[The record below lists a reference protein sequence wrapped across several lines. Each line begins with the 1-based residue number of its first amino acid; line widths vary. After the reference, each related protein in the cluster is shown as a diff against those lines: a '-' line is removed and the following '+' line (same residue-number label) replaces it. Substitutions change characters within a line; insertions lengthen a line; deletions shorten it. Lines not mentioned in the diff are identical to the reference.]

1 VTAAP
6 ADYRPPWWLR
16 GRHLQSLWGPM
27 RRRPRHPALRRERWE
42 TPDGDFLDLDWLAS
56 PPADVR
62 VPCVVVLHGLE
73 GSSESHYAQGLMGLV
88 EAHGWRGVVV
98 HFRSCSGELNRLGR
112 LYHSGETADLGW
124 VIGRLIEA
132 APRARLGLVGVSLG
146 GNVALKWLG
155 EQGDGVPDEVAAA
168 VAISVPFDLAAC
180 AAVLDR
186 GLNRLL
192 YTAHFLRTMKRKIRA
207 KAPLYAERVDVPSAL
222 RARTFRLY
230 DRFVTA
236 PIFGFA
242 DEEDYW
248 RQSSSGPYLSKI
260 RRPALLIGAVND
272 PFVPPETLPRAEVE
286 RSPWLEAAFPAQGGH
301 AGFLEGGGPGPSWAE
316 RRAVDFLARHLAGE
330 AGHSA
335 GATCHPAGAP

>member
-16 GRHLQSLWGPM
+16 GRHLQSLWGPL
-27 RRRPRHPALRRERWE
+27 RRRPRRPSLRRERWE

-56 PPADVR
+56 PPAETR
-62 VPCVVVLHGLE
+62 APGVVVLHGLE
-73 GSSESHYAQGLMGLV
+73 GSSESHYALGLMGLV
-88 EAHGWRGVVV
+88 EARRWRGVVV

-124 VIGRLIEA
+124 VLGRLIET
-132 APRARLGLVGVSLG
+132 APGARLGLVGVSLG

-155 EQGDGVPDEVAAA
+155 EQGDSVPDEVAAA

-236 PIFGFA
+236 PIFGFE

-248 RQSSSGPYLSKI
+248 RRSSSGPYLSKI
-260 RRPALLIGAVND
+260 RRPALLISAEND
-272 PFVPPETLPRAEVE
+272 PFVPPATLPRAEVE

-316 RRAVDFLARHLAGE
+316 RRAVDFLARHLAPCRP
-330 AGHSA
+330 A
-335 GATCHPAGAP
+335 GAT